1 LNERRGQLKQG
12 RIDVAVQGSETI
24 PYAMSSEPGAYRARR
39 PFRDRLSGDRL
50 PQGRVGAARRRR
62 ETLRGLMTDGT
73 YKAILDK
80 YKLAGNAVDDVTIDG
95 ARP

>member
-1 LNERRGQLKQG
+1 
-12 RIDVAVQGSETI
+12 
-24 PYAMSSEPGAYRARR
+24 
-39 PFRDRLSGDRL
+39 
-50 PQGRVGAARRRR
+50 
-62 ETLRGLMTDGT
+62 MTDGT